1 MLAVPLAHGFGAAR
15 SFVGLVIPC
24 WVSPCPV
31 GHRRFTVA
39 LAPIQT
45 ARCGEDPN
53 FNENHLRETDK
64 GNMNIIVRYCG
75 LTKRAVWQEL
85 VETNLKKLQNLATIA
100 TARVTLEWQRGVK
113 PAFRVLTEL
122 EVPGP
127 DFHAEA
133 SDYTLPAALVKVVKG
148 LEKQIRSR
156 KNRRADKWKTNV
168 RLGLNPAR
176 TSSGLVGARA

>member
-1 MLAVPLAHGFGAAR
+1 
-15 SFVGLVIPC
+15 
-24 WVSPCPV
+24 
-31 GHRRFTVA
+31 
-39 LAPIQT
+39 
-45 ARCGEDPN
+45 
-53 FNENHLRETDK
+53 
-64 GNMNIIVRYCG
+64 MNITVKYRG
-75 LTKRAVWQEL
+75 LTKRAAWQEL
-85 VETNLKKLQNLATIA
+85 IENNIRKLQNLAAIA
-100 TARVTLEWQRGVK
+100 TARVTLEFQRGVK

-133 SDYTLPAALVKVVKG
+133 SDHTIPAALVKVVRN

-176 TSSGLVGARA
+176 TSSGLVGGRA